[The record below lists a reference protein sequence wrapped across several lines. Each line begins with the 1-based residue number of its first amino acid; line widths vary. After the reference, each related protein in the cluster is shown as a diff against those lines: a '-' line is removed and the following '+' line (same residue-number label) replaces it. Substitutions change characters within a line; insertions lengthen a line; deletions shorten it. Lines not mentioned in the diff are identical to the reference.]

1 MPHRSLTRRS
11 AIAGTAALGSAGM
24 LPPSEAA
31 TTPPTLR
38 LEDPRER
45 ARILAKIKGSC
56 GEETVYTFCRLH
68 LYLYL
73 NDGNLKPMVTMQNL
87 NASTWK
93 PLPNGNYQ
101 GTVREV
107 GAYTAFDTDELIDHW
122 VNPVTGEKREVWQ
135 F

>member
-45 ARILAKIKGSC
+45 ARILAKTG
-56 GEETVYTFCRLH
+56 L
-68 LYLYL
+68 
-73 NDGNLKPMVTMQNL
+73 DL
-87 NASTWK
+87 NAANKHLVVQENAGTSATRSAT
-93 PLPNGNYQ
+93 PVPVPGAELP
-101 GTVREV
+101 
-107 GAYTAFDTDELIDHW
+107 
-122 VNPVTGEKREVWQ
+122 KS
-135 F
+135 